1 MHGFGVKMIRIKI
14 CGITNSED
22 AQLSCEL
29 GADALGFVF
38 FSGSPR
44 YINLSAAQNII
55 QALPPFVTTV
65 GLFVNPTESDVWN
78 AIENVSLDVLQFHG
92 DESVEFCRLF
102 DKPYIKAIRVQNQE
116 DIMRAETEYAGARA
130 LLLDAHVDGLFGGT
144 GQSFD
149 WRLLPETLTI
159 PWVLSGGLNPN
170 NVVEAIKATKAIA
183 VDVSS
188 GVEQEKGVKCAAK
201 LAAFIQGVKSGSVF
215 ISK

>member
-1 MHGFGVKMIRIKI
+1 MIRIKI
-14 CGITNSED
+14 CGITNSAD

-44 YINLSAAQNII
+44 YINLLAAQNII

-65 GLFVNPTESDVWN
+65 GLFVNPTESEVWS

-102 DKPYIKAIRVQNQE
+102 DKPYIKAIRVQSQE
-116 DIMRAETEYAGARA
+116 DIMRAEQEYAGARA

-159 PWVLSGGLNPN
+159 PWVLSGGLNPS
-170 NVVEAIKATKAIA
+170 NVVAAIKATRAIA

-188 GVEQEKGVKCAAK
+188 GVEQEKGVKCATK
-201 LAAFIQGVKSGSVF
+201 LATFIQGVKSGSVF

>member
-1 MHGFGVKMIRIKI
+1 MIRIKI
-14 CGITNSED
+14 CGITNDED

-29 GADALGFVF
+29 GTDALGFVF

-44 YINLSAAQNII
+44 YISLSAAQNII
-55 QALPPFVTTV
+55 QELPPFVTSV

-116 DIMRAETEYAGARA
+116 DIMRAEKEYIGARA

-149 WRLLPETLTI
+149 WRLLPETLTT

-170 NVVEAIKATKAIA
+170 NVVEAIKATRAIA

-201 LAAFIQGVKSGSVF
+201 LAAFIQGVRSGSVF